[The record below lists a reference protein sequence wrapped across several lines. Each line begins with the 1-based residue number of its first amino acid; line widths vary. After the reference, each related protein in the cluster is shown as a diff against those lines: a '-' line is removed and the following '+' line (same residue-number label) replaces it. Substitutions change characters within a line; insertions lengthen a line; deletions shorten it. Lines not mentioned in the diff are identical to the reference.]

1 MLNFLGLDARR
12 LLKRILAIAGLLL
25 LGRMAGYG
33 RFQIAMGVVACRL
46 LGIRSLS
53 SVFWVTLVFLFTARP
68 FLGMVPTHWPETELM
83 ARYGESDLADWG
95 VRYFGLLARLGLAYV
110 VFQVLMKLPLR
121 QRFLVLHLVMLV
133 LILTCGAY
141 LRSGPV
147 VAAIGMY
154 FLISFCW
161 YFPVLL
167 YLLADNQRL
176 SPRRFLELYVVPFWE
191 TSPNPQP
198 ILGLEHQPE
207 LEDAL
212 LSRCIKLSFF
222 FAAFIGGGNLIH
234 SLLLNVPFYGLKL
247 PLLWNPIPDL
257 EVTGLSTSVFLVYP
271 RWKIA
276 LSIFW
281 AGVHRVTGYMALG
294 TLIECC
300 RLLLCYDVPR
310 RFIVPWKVTSFAD
323 FYNCI
328 MPYYVVALNRI
339 YIQPIYTA
347 LRHRGWGR
355 KWGFE
360 MAVLVAIFAGNLTI
374 HILRDVE
381 LVIIL
386 GGSEYLW
393 LSLITELPYCLLLYL
408 LLRFMTLPKRAI
420 PWVPWPAR
428 ITFFCFLYSLIILM
442 RMGGLFVS
450 PLTRWSFAMAT
461 FFGTGL

>member
-1 MLNFLGLDARR
+1 M
-12 LLKRILAIAGLLL
+12 AGLLL

-33 RFQIAMGVVACRL
+33 RFQIAQAVCCCRL

-53 SVFWVTLVFLFTARP
+53 SVLLVTTGFLFFARP

-83 ARYGESDLADWG
+83 LLARYGESDLDDWG
-95 VRYFGLLARLGLAYV
+95 VRYFGLMARLVVAYG
-110 VFQVLMKLPLR
+110 VFRALMLLPLR
-121 QRFLVLHLVMLV
+121 QRFLVLHLVMLT
-133 LILTCGAY
+133 LILISGSY
-141 LRSGPV
+141 LHSGPI

-167 YLLADNQRL
+167 YLLADNVPL
-176 SPRRFLELYVVPFWE
+176 GPKRFLELYVVPFWE

-198 ILGLEHQPE
+198 ILGLEPQPE
-207 LEDAL
+207 LDESL
-212 LSRCIKLSFF
+212 LNRCIKLSFF
-222 FAAFIGGGNLIH
+222 FALFIGGGNLIH

-247 PLLWNPIPDL
+247 PIQWQPLPDL
-257 EVTGLSTSVFLVYP
+257 EVTGLTSSVFLVYP

-276 LSIFW
+276 LSVFW

-300 RLLLCYDVPR
+300 RLLLSYDVPR

-339 YIQPIYTA
+339 YIQPTYTA

-360 MAVLVAIFAGNLTI
+360 LAVLVSIFAGNLTI

-381 LVIIL
+381 LVIVL

-393 LSLITELPYCLLLYL
+393 LSLITELPYCILLYL
-408 LLRFMTLPKRAI
+408 LLRFMTLPKKA
-420 PWVPWPAR
+420 VPWAPWPLR
-428 ITFFCFLYSLIILM
+428 ISFFCFLYSLVILM

-450 PLTRWSFAMAT
+450 PVTRWNFAMMT
-461 FFGTGL
+461 FLGIGLPH